1 MSFESLCNLVLI
13 LSFYF
18 LALLIFVI
26 YIFLKFQATKIL
38 CFWHFGRAILESLG
52 VLIWHFG
59 KNKLAKVNMFQDSAQ
74 KNSNMNLWDI
84 SHLVCRK
91 LIGAKQATDSIKKKR
106 KRLSWPDSL
115 VWFVPFIAWAGGFV
129 LADGYGHSIG
139 LGKSLANLSELFLI
153 GILVFIYVIV
163 RIVYV
168 ELMKS
173 RWGDAFISWL
183 FWVITL
189 GALGI
194 GLFLPGL
201 PE

>member
-1 MSFESLCNLVLI
+1 MVQI

-26 YIFLKFQATKIL
+26 YIFLKVQATKIL
-38 CFWHFGRAILESLG
+38 YFWYFGRAILESLG

-59 KNKLAKVNMFQDSAQ
+59 KNKLVKVNLAQDVAFTDKES
-74 KNSNMNLWDI
+74 KTNFWSIGLLI
-84 SHLVCRK
+84 YHK

-115 VWFVPFIAWAGGFV
+115 IWFVPFIAWAGGFV

-153 GILVFIYVIV
+153 GILVFIYVVI
-163 RIVYV
+163 RIIYV

-189 GALGI
+189 VALGI